1 MMFSREHHKSVITVL
16 NALATDYF
24 QARQCYFGGGT
35 LLALGFG
42 EYRES
47 VDIDFLISDTE
58 AIRAL
63 RADLRKDDYSVLF
76 ASTNS
81 SIALNPQQPRVTR
94 DKVLFA
100 AQPHDTPIKVE
111 ILFEGRITLDNPRQ
125 LPFTEMPC
133 LALRDAIAEKLLAN
147 ADRGLDSA
155 YFAKDLIDLAI
166 AISDIELLESAMEKI
181 HAAEKGYDVPA
192 PLRRSVET
200 FAAKQEFRRQCYA
213 QLQVSSPVDIVDGI
227 VRAAAGAGS
236 LSRGQAMHH
245 LGQQLGQAR

>member
-16 NALATDYF
+16 NTLAPDYF

-35 LLALGFG
+35 LLALEFG

-58 AIRAL
+58 AIRTL

-76 ASTNS
+76 ASTNP

-100 AQPHDTPIKVE
+100 AQPHDTRIKVE

-125 LPFTEMPC
+125 LPFTEMSC
-133 LALRDAIAEKLLAN
+133 LALRDAIAET
-147 ADRGLDSA
+147 DWP
-155 YFAKDLIDLAI
+155 
-166 AISDIELLESAMEKI
+166 
-181 HAAEKGYDVPA
+181 H
-192 PLRRSVET
+192 T
-200 FAAKQEFRRQCYA
+200 
-213 QLQVSSPVDIVDGI
+213 
-227 VRAAAGAGS
+227 
-236 LSRGQAMHH
+236 
-245 LGQQLGQAR
+245 